1 MQKKTGY
8 RYILIREV
16 QTIFEMNSRRSSA
29 HCGKSISI
37 SISHATFHLLRAC
50 GKFGIKT
57 NSRWRLRRSHLHLDF
72 KRPAVA
78 LNLCW
83 LAHKK
88 AGRMRIWERA
98 APAGGWR
105 RLLACRQA
113 MLICHCHVPDL
124 QEDPLHLHQV
134 VRWSTNFSSK
144 TQFYFTPQNPSDT
157 DHLISTPTRTT
168 SHVVKVRRPSK

>member
-1 MQKKTGY
+1 M
-8 RYILIREV
+8 YILVRKV
-16 QTIFEMNSRRSSA
+16 QTVLEMNRQRSGM
-29 HCGKSISI
+29 HCGNSISLG
-37 SISHATFHLLRAC
+37 AFHLLRAC
-50 GKFGIKT
+50 SKFGIKT
-57 NSRWRLRRSHLHLDF
+57 NSRWRSCCSHLHLDF

-88 AGRMRIWERA
+88 TGRMRIWERA

-105 RLLACRQA
+105 RRLLACRQA
-113 MLICHCHVPDL
+113 MLICHCHNPDL

-168 SHVVKVRRPSK
+168 SHVLKVRRPSN

>member
-1 MQKKTGY
+1 
-8 RYILIREV
+8 
-16 QTIFEMNSRRSSA
+16 MNLRRSSV
-29 HCGKSISI
+29 HCGKSISLV
-37 SISHATFHLLRAC
+37 AFHLLRAC

-57 NSRWRLRRSHLHLDF
+57 NSRWRSCCSHLHLDF

-83 LAHKK
+83 LVHKK
-88 AGRMRIWERA
+88 TGRMRIWERA
-98 APAGGWR
+98 APAGGRR

-113 MLICHCHVPDL
+113 MLICHCHGPDL

-168 SHVVKVRRPSK
+168 LHVVKVRRPSK